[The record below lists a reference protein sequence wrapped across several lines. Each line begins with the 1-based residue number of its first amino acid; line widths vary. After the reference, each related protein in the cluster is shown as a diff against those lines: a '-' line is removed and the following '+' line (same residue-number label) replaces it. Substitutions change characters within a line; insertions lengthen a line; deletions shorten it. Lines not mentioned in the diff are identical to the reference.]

1 MIRRRAQDALPDTR
15 MVQVYVLGGFVL
27 GLRFLADHREKAWDG
42 EFDPEGLRGLAAEQA
57 GQ

>member
-1 MIRRRAQDALPDTR
+1 